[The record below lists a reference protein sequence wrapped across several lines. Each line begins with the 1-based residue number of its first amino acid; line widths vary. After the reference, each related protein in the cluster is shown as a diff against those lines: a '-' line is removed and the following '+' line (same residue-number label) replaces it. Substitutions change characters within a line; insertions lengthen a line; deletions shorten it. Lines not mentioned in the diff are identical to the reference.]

1 MVYNLSFINYVGG
14 QEGRD
19 FDETK
24 HLNKLKK
31 VINLTGEWITTDL
44 KEDMMATN
52 INQTDEMQRMIDDLT
67 EDIMATNVNQTD
79 EMQDMKADLKE
90 EIKAT
95 DENRT
100 GERKAFHRKMQRLA
114 RKLEMWVTKVNQTVE
129 FEGRVKLISKRKEL
143 KLLPK

>member
-1 MVYNLSFINYVGG
+1 MSFINYVGG
-14 QEGRD
+14 QDGRD

-24 HLNKLKK
+24 HLNKLKE
-31 VINLTGEWITTDL
+31 VINLTGEWITT
-44 KEDMMATN
+44 
-52 INQTDEMQRMIDDLT
+52 DLT

-79 EMQDMKADLKE
+79 EMQDMIADLKK

-100 GERKAFHRKMQRLA
+100 EERKAFHRKMQRLA
-114 RKLEMWVTKVNQTVE
+114 GKLEMWATKVNQAVKL
-129 FEGRVKLISKRKEL
+129 EGRVKLLSKRKEL

>member
-14 QEGRD
+14 QDGRD

-24 HLNKLKK
+24 QLNKLKK

-44 KEDMMATN
+44 KED
-52 INQTDEMQRMIDDLT
+52 
-67 EDIMATNVNQTD
+67 IMATNVNQTD
-79 EMQDMKADLKE
+79 EMQDMIADLKK

-100 GERKAFHRKMQRLA
+100 EERKAFHRKMQRLA
-114 RKLEMWVTKVNQTVE
+114 RKLEMWATKVNQTVE

>member
-14 QEGRD
+14 QDGRD

-44 KEDMMATN
+44 KED
-52 INQTDEMQRMIDDLT
+52 
-67 EDIMATNVNQTD
+67 IMATNVNQTD
-79 EMQDMKADLKE
+79 EMQDMIADLKK

-100 GERKAFHRKMQRLA
+100 EERKAFHRKMQRLA
-114 RKLEMWVTKVNQTVE
+114 RKLEMWATKVNQTVE

>member
-14 QEGRD
+14 QDGRD

-44 KEDMMATN
+44 KG
-52 INQTDEMQRMIDDLT
+52 
-67 EDIMATNVNQTD
+67 DIMATNVNQTD
-79 EMQDMKADLKE
+79 EMQDMIADLKK

-100 GERKAFHRKMQRLA
+100 EERKAFHRKMQRLA
-114 RKLEMWVTKVNQTVE
+114 RKLEMWATKVNQTVE

>member
-14 QEGRD
+14 QDGRD

-24 HLNKLKK
+24 QLNKLKK

-44 KEDMMATN
+44 KED
-52 INQTDEMQRMIDDLT
+52 
-67 EDIMATNVNQTD
+67 IMATNVNQTD
-79 EMQDMKADLKE
+79 EMQDMIADLKK

-100 GERKAFHRKMQRLA
+100 EERKAFHRKMQRLA
-114 RKLEMWVTKVNQTVE
+114 RKLEMWATKVNQTVE

-143 KLLPK
+143 TLLPK

>member
-14 QEGRD
+14 QDGRD

-44 KEDMMATN
+44 KED
-52 INQTDEMQRMIDDLT
+52 
-67 EDIMATNVNQTD
+67 IMATNVNQTD
-79 EMQDMKADLKE
+79 EMQDMIADLKK
-90 EIKAT
+90 EIKAA

-100 GERKAFHRKMQRLA
+100 EERKAFHRKMQRLA
-114 RKLEMWVTKVNQTVE
+114 RKLEMWATKVNQTVE